1 MPTNVLSEDVSAVP
15 VNLPVDSPGE
25 YAQGLL
31 NRLGGQDPLVV
42 LAALGAAVRSAFD
55 GVSDLAMRQA
65 EAPGKWSMIEVAQ
78 HLADSEIV
86 VGFRLRMILAHDR
99 PEITAYD
106 QDLWA
111 QRLRYREAK
120 LAEVMEQLE
129 ALRGANLRI
138 AQRLTRDELDRVGVH
153 AERGAESVGYLLRLV
168 AGHDLV
174 HLDQLAR
181 IRRAVQ

>member
-1 MPTNVLSEDVSAVP
+1 MSGIVLSEAVPAVP
-15 VNLPVDSPGE
+15 VDRPGE

-31 NRLGGQDPLVV
+31 KRLGDQEPLVV
-42 LAALGAAVRSAFD
+42 LADLGAAVWRVFD
-55 GVSDLAMRQA
+55 GLPDTAMRQA

-111 QRLRYREAK
+111 ERLRYREAE
-120 LAEVMEQLE
+120 LAEVLEQLE
-129 ALRGANLRI
+129 ALRGANLRL
-138 AQRLTRDELDRVGVH
+138 ARGLTREELDRVGVH

>member
-1 MPTNVLSEDVSAVP
+1 MSGNVLADVLSQSAPAVP
-15 VNLPVDSPGE
+15 VDKPGE
-25 YAQGLL
+25 YARGLL
-31 NRLGGQDPLVV
+31 NRLGDQEPLVI
-42 LAALGAAVRSAFD
+42 LAGLGAALRRVFD
-55 GVSDLAMRQA
+55 GMPDNAMRQP

-111 QRLRYREAK
+111 DRLRYREAK
-120 LAEVMEQLE
+120 LAEVLEQLE
-129 ALRGANLRI
+129 ALRAANLRI
-138 AQRLTRDELDRVGVH
+138 ARGLTPEELERVGVH

>member
-1 MPTNVLSEDVSAVP
+1 MIANDVSVSI
-15 VNLPVDSPGE
+15 PVDAPGE

-31 NRLGGQDPLVV
+31 KRLGDREP
-42 LAALGAAVRSAFD
+42 LAAMEVLGAGVRNAFD
-55 GVSDLAMRQA
+55 GVPERAMRQA

-86 VGFRLRMILAHDR
+86 VGFRLRMILSHDR
-99 PEITAYD
+99 PEVTAYD

-111 QRLRYREAK
+111 DRLRYREAR
-120 LAEVMEQLE
+120 LAEVLEQLE
-129 ALRGANLRI
+129 ALRAANLRI
-138 AQRLTRDELDRVGVH
+138 ARRLTGEELRRVGVH
-153 AERGAESVGYLLRLV
+153 AERGEESVGYLLRLV

-181 IRRAVQ
+181 IRRAVAP

>member
-1 MPTNVLSEDVSAVP
+1 MSGNVLSETVP
-15 VNLPVDSPGE
+15 AIPVDQPGE

-31 NRLGGQDPLVV
+31 NRLGDRDPLVV
-42 LAALGAAVRSAFD
+42 LAGLGDAVRRVFD
-55 GVSDLAMRQA
+55 GLPDGALRQP

-86 VGFRLRMILAHDR
+86 VGFRLRIILAQES
-99 PEITAYD
+99 PEIPAYD

-111 QRLRYREAK
+111 ERLRYREAN
-120 LAEVMEQLE
+120 LAEVLEQLE

-138 AQRLTRDELDRVGVH
+138 ARRLTWDELDRFGVH

>member
-1 MPTNVLSEDVSAVP
+1 MSGSVLSETLPAI
-15 VNLPVDSPGE
+15 PVDNPGE

-31 NRLGGQDPLVV
+31 NRLGSQHPLVV
-42 LAALGAAVRSAFD
+42 LAGLGAAVRRVFEGLPD
-55 GVSDLAMRQA
+55 EVIRRA

-86 VGFRLRMILAHDR
+86 VGFRLRMILAHDC

-111 QRLRYREAK
+111 TRLRYREAK
-120 LAEVMEQLE
+120 LDEVLEQLE
-129 ALRGANLRI
+129 ALRAANLRI
-138 AQRLTRDELDRVGVH
+138 ARRLTPEELARFGVH
-153 AERGAESVGYLLRLV
+153 AERGGESVGYLLRLV
-168 AGHDLV
+168 AGHDLA

>member
-1 MPTNVLSEDVSAVP
+1 MIAEKVAV
-15 VNLPVDSPGE
+15 PVDSPGE

-31 NRLGGQDPLVV
+31 KRLGDRDPLAV
-42 LAALGAAVRSAFD
+42 LGNLGAGVRSAFD
-55 GVSDLAMRQA
+55 GVPESTMRQV
-65 EAPGKWSMIEVAQ
+65 EAPGKWSMIQVAQ

-111 QRLRYREAK
+111 DRLRYREAR
-120 LAEVMEQLE
+120 LAEVLDQLE
-129 ALRGANLRI
+129 ALRAANLRI
-138 AQRLTRDELDRVGVH
+138 ARRLTREELDRVGVH

-181 IRRAVQ
+181 IRRAVAP

>member
-1 MPTNVLSEDVSAVP
+1 MSGSVLAETVP
-15 VNLPVDSPGE
+15 AIPVDEPGE

-31 NRLGGQDPLVV
+31 NRLGNQDPLVV
-42 LAALGAAVRSAFD
+42 LGDLGAAVRRMFEGLPD
-55 GVSDLAMRQA
+55 EVIRRA

-86 VGFRLRMILAHDR
+86 AGFRLRMILAHDR

-111 QRLRYREAK
+111 ERLRYREAK
-120 LAEVMEQLE
+120 LDEVLEQLE
-129 ALRGANLRI
+129 ALRGANLRL
-138 AQRLTRDELDRVGVH
+138 ARSLTRDELSRVGLH
-153 AERGAESVGYLLRLV
+153 AERGAESVGYLLRLM

-181 IRRAVQ
+181 IRRVQ

>member
-1 MPTNVLSEDVSAVP
+1 MSGSVLSETVQTI
-15 VNLPVDSPGE
+15 PVDQPGE

-31 NRLGGQDPLVV
+31 NRLGDQDPLVV
-42 LAALGAAVRSAFD
+42 LAGLGAAMRRAFED
-55 GVSDLAMRQA
+55 VSDAAMRQP

-111 QRLRYREAK
+111 ERLRYRESK
-120 LAEVMEQLE
+120 LDEVLEQLE
-129 ALRGANLRI
+129 ALRAANLRI
-138 AQRLTRDELDRVGVH
+138 ARKLTPDELDRVGVH

-181 IRRAVQ
+181 IRNKHQP

>member
-1 MPTNVLSEDVSAVP
+1 MANVLTETVP
-15 VNLPVDSPGE
+15 AIPVDKPGE

-31 NRLGGQDPLVV
+31 NRLGDRDPLVV
-42 LAALGAAVRSAFD
+42 LAGLGAAVRRVFD
-55 GVSDLAMRQA
+55 GLSDEVICRPEL
-65 EAPGKWSMIEVAQ
+65 PGKWSMIEVAQ

-99 PEITAYD
+99 PEIAAYD

-111 QRLRYREAK
+111 DRLRYREAK
-120 LAEVMEQLE
+120 LAEVLEQLG
-129 ALRGANLRI
+129 ALRAANLRI
-138 AQRLTRDELDRVGVH
+138 ARRLTPDELARVGVH
-153 AERGAESVGYLLRLV
+153 AERGAESAGYLLRLV

-181 IRRAVQ
+181 IRNRVTLD

>member
-1 MPTNVLSEDVSAVP
+1 MFAEIET
-15 VNLPVDSPGE
+15 LPVDAPGE

-31 NRLGGQDPLVV
+31 RRLGDREPLAVMEG
-42 LAALGAAVRSAFD
+42 LGAGVRSAFD
-55 GVSDLAMRQA
+55 GVPDAAMRQA

-78 HLADSEIV
+78 HLADSEFV

-111 QRLRYREAK
+111 NRLRYREAR
-120 LAEVMEQLE
+120 LADVLEQLE
-129 ALRGANLRI
+129 TLRAANLRI
-138 AQRLTRDELDRVGVH
+138 ARRLTAEDLRRVGIH

-168 AGHDLV
+168 AGHDQV

-181 IRRAVQ
+181 IRRAVMA

>member
-1 MPTNVLSEDVSAVP
+1 MAVSEPSVP
-15 VNLPVDSPGE
+15 VDKPGE

-31 NRLGGQDPLVV
+31 NRLGDRDPLAV
-42 LAALGAAVRSAFD
+42 LGDQVSALRVFFD
-55 GVSDLAMRQA
+55 GLPDDVIRQP
-65 EAPGKWSMIEVAQ
+65 EKPGKWSMIEVAN
-78 HLADSEIV
+78 HLADSDLV

-111 QRLRYREAK
+111 NQLRYREAK
-120 LAEVMEQLE
+120 LSDVLDQLE
-129 ALRGANLRI
+129 AVREGNLRI
-138 AQRLTRDELDRVGVH
+138 ARRLTPEQLGRVGVH
-153 AERGAESVGYLLRLV
+153 SERGGESVGYLLRLA

-181 IRRAVQ
+181 IRRAVGV

>member
-1 MPTNVLSEDVSAVP
+1 MAGSVLSETVQA
-15 VNLPVDSPGE
+15 LPVDKPGE

-31 NRLGGQDPLVV
+31 NRLGDQDPLVV
-42 LAALGAAVRSAFD
+42 LAGLGAGVRRAFEGLSD
-55 GVSDLAMRQA
+55 GAMRQP
-65 EAPGKWSMIEVAQ
+65 EAPGKWSMLEVAQ

-111 QRLRYREAK
+111 ERLRYREAK
-120 LAEVMEQLE
+120 LAEVLEQME
-129 ALRGANLRI
+129 ALRAANLRL
-138 AQRLTRDELDRVGVH
+138 ARRLTREELERVGVH

-181 IRRAVQ
+181 IRLAVQ

>member
-1 MPTNVLSEDVSAVP
+1 MSGNVLVETISAI
-15 VNLPVDSPGE
+15 PVDRPGE

-31 NRLGGQDPLVV
+31 NRLGDRDPLVV
-42 LAALGAAVRSAFD
+42 LASLGDAVRRVFEGLPD
-55 GVSDLAMRQA
+55 DAMRQA

-111 QRLRYREAK
+111 ERLRYREAK
-120 LAEVMEQLE
+120 LAEVLEQLE
-129 ALRGANLRI
+129 ALRAANLRL
-138 AQRLTRDELDRVGVH
+138 ASRLTPDELSRVGLH

>member
-1 MPTNVLSEDVSAVP
+1 MVETAPAMPIDK
-15 VNLPVDSPGE
+15 PGE

-31 NRLGGQDPLVV
+31 NRLADRDPLEV
-42 LAALGAAVRSAFD
+42 LAGLGAGVRKVFEGLPDTAI
-55 GVSDLAMRQA
+55 RQP

-111 QRLRYREAK
+111 ERLRYREAK
-120 LAEVMEQLE
+120 LDEVLEQMEV
-129 ALRGANLRI
+129 LRAANLRI
-138 AQRLTRDELDRVGVH
+138 ARRLTRDELDRFGVH
-153 AERGAESVGYLLRLV
+153 AERGGESVGYLLRLV

-181 IRRAVQ
+181 IRRAVGL

>member
-1 MPTNVLSEDVSAVP
+1 MSETVP
-15 VNLPVDSPGE
+15 AIPVDKPGE

-31 NRLGGQDPLVV
+31 KRLGDQDPLVV
-42 LAALGAAVRSAFD
+42 LAGLGAAVRKVFD
-55 GVSDLAMRQA
+55 GVPDAAMRRA

-86 VGFRLRMILAHDR
+86 VGFRLRMILAQDR

-111 QRLRYREAK
+111 GRLRYREAN
-120 LAEVMEQLE
+120 LSEVLEQLE

-138 AQRLTRDELDRVGVH
+138 ARRLTKDELDRVGVH

-181 IRRAVQ
+181 IRRTVQ

>member
-1 MPTNVLSEDVSAVP
+1 MIETVQAM
-15 VNLPVDSPGE
+15 PVDKPGE

-31 NRLGGQDPLVV
+31 NRLGDQDPLVV
-42 LAALGAAVRSAFD
+42 LAGLGAAVRKVFD
-55 GVSDLAMRQA
+55 GLPDATIRQP

-106 QDLWA
+106 QDFWA
-111 QRLRYREAK
+111 ERLRYREAK
-120 LAEVMEQLE
+120 LDEVLEQLE
-129 ALRGANLRI
+129 ALRAANLRI
-138 AQRLTRDELDRVGVH
+138 ARRLTPDELSRFGVH
-153 AERGAESVGYLLRLV
+153 AERGGESVGYLLRLV

>member
-1 MPTNVLSEDVSAVP
+1 MVETIPAI
-15 VNLPVDSPGE
+15 PVDRPGE

-31 NRLGGQDPLVV
+31 NRLGDQDPLVV
-42 LAALGAAVRSAFD
+42 LGGLGAGVRRAFE
-55 GVSDLAMRQA
+55 GLSDTTMRQP

-111 QRLRYREAK
+111 ERLRYREAK
-120 LAEVMEQLE
+120 LDEVLEQLE
-129 ALRGANLRI
+129 ALRRTCALPGGLPR
-138 AQRLTRDELDRVGVH
+138 T
-153 AERGAESVGYLLRLV
+153 S
-168 AGHDLV
+168 
-174 HLDQLAR
+174 
-181 IRRAVQ
+181 

>member
-1 MPTNVLSEDVSAVP
+1 MANVLSETAPAVP
-15 VNLPVDSPGE
+15 VDKPGE

-31 NRLGGQDPLVV
+31 NRLGDQEPLVV
-42 LAALGAAVRSAFD
+42 LAGLGAAIRRVFD
-55 GVSDLAMRQA
+55 GMPDEGIRQP

-78 HLADSEIV
+78 HLADSDLV

-111 QRLRYREAK
+111 ERLRYREAK
-120 LAEVMEQLE
+120 LAEVLEQLE
-129 ALRGANLRI
+129 ALRGANLRL
-138 AQRLTRDELDRVGVH
+138 ARRLTRDELDRVGVH

-174 HLDQLAR
+174 HRDQLAR

>member
-1 MPTNVLSEDVSAVP
+1 MSETVPTI
-15 VNLPVDSPGE
+15 PVDQPGE

-31 NRLGGQDPLVV
+31 NRLGSQHPLVV
-42 LAALGAAVRSAFD
+42 LAGLGAAVRRVFEGLPD
-55 GVSDLAMRQA
+55 EVIRRA

-111 QRLRYREAK
+111 ERLRYREAK
-120 LAEVMEQLE
+120 LDEVLEQLE

-138 AQRLTRDELDRVGVH
+138 ARRLTQDDLDRVGVH
-153 AERGAESVGYLLRLV
+153 AERGAESVGYLFRLV

-181 IRRAVQ
+181 IRNKHQP